1 MGALAQNVP
10 KSPRSFVWFREFLRQ
25 ELTPYSG
32 RFETVAR
39 MVIAAT
45 LVMIVCVTFRI
56 PYAFEGVIYTFI
68 ISRENPIAT
77 LKSAGTTLLFVGIGA
92 AYVLLS
98 VGFVISVPILHFL
111 WVIGS
116 FFLSFYA
123 LSAMTNYGAAS
134 TFAVVIAVGVP
145 IWDRHVSAETNVED
159 TLWLTLAVSVGAVVV
174 AAIELAFAHIN
185 PGDDIVLP
193 IAERLSAVEKLLSFY
208 GEDRPVDQAIEKTI
222 TRLELLGTSM
232 LRRILRRA
240 AYSPEYTLQM
250 GGVVALVGRLVDIAA
265 ALIQLSFPTS
275 GSDQKQLRNLA
286 VTVARIRTDVIN
298 RRIPGA
304 IQFDS
309 DDELSPGVPLLREME
324 KLVKLIPQAFAG
336 SRSMD
341 AYVPSSDDI
350 PGINL
355 VSPDAFVN
363 PEHLKFALKGCLAA
377 SSCYIIYNAIAWPSI
392 GAPAMAT
399 CLLTALSAVGASR
412 QRQILRFAAFVVGG
426 LFLGI
431 GSEVFILPHLDSI
444 TGFTLFFMLVIALA
458 SWFITSSPRLSYFGF
473 QIVVIF
479 CLINLQEFA
488 RQTSL
493 AAVRDRI
500 AGVFL
505 GLCMMWL
512 VFDQLWG
519 SSAAVEMKRVFISN
533 LRLLAQFVREPL
545 AEEGRPIE
553 RSHSLRENINANFD
567 TTRASADGVL
577 FEFGASRQQDLALR
591 NRIRQ
596 WQPKLRALFV
606 IRIALRKYRLQL
618 PGFELPEGAHVAQQE
633 FDDRIAQV
641 LDAMATRMENG
652 ASEERVHF
660 EGSFERLKEAAGAC
674 CASGP
679 GQLLSVNLQPF
690 LTLSR
695 TVENIATSLEK
706 EMRLANL

>member
-1 MGALAQNVP
+1 LA
-10 KSPRSFVWFREFLRQ
+10 
-25 ELTPYSG
+25 
-32 RFETVAR
+32 A
-39 MVIAAT
+39 
-45 LVMIVCVTFRI
+45 
-56 PYAFEGVIYTFI
+56 
-68 ISRENPIAT
+68 
-77 LKSAGTTLLFVGIGA
+77 
-92 AYVLLS
+92 
-98 VGFVISVPILHFL
+98 
-111 WVIGS
+111 
-116 FFLSFYA
+116 
-123 LSAMTNYGAAS
+123 
-134 TFAVVIAVGVP
+134 
-145 IWDRHVSAETNVED
+145 
-159 TLWLTLAVSVGAVVV
+159 
-174 AAIELAFAHIN
+174 
-185 PGDDIVLP
+185 
-193 IAERLSAVEKLLSFY
+193 
-208 GEDRPVDQAIEKTI
+208 
-222 TRLELLGTSM
+222 
-232 LRRILRRA
+232 
-240 AYSPEYTLQM
+240 
-250 GGVVALVGRLVDIAA
+250 
-265 ALIQLSFPTS
+265 
-275 GSDQKQLRNLA
+275 
-286 VTVARIRTDVIN
+286 TVARIRTDVIN

-304 IQFDS
+304 IQFDP
-309 DDELSPGVPLLREME
+309 DDELSLGVPLLREME
-324 KLVKLIPQAFAG
+324 KLVELIPQAFAG

-341 AYVPSSDDI
+341 EYVPSSDDI

-444 TGFTLFFMLVIALA
+444 TGFTLLFMLVIALA

-479 CLINLQEFA
+479 CLINLQEFV

-533 LRLLAQFVREPL
+533 LRLLAQFVREPP
-545 AEEGRPIE
+545 AE
-553 RSHSLRENINANFD
+553 RSHSLRQNINANFD

-618 PGFELPEGAHVAQQE
+618 PSFELPEGAHVAQQE

-660 EGSFERLKEAAGAC
+660 EGSFERLKEAAGTC
-674 CASGP
+674 CANGP